1 MSSLGSSTE
10 GGAGSMASSSSTA
23 MGGGGG
29 GDKDVNPLLIFVSD
43 TDGKNALSTAFDF
56 ITFFSPIIM
65 IVGVFILSVFSSSV
79 SKAFVFMFWFFV
91 ITAIR
96 NVIVTFSDGG
106 SKITGPKNM
115 CTLGVFAPFIP
126 NTNLTYST
134 FILAFTMFYFIFPMI
149 LLNNDNKSSMFN
161 YRIIIFFVAYIV
173 FDLLIKKNR
182 LCLQMLSP
190 TSIIGD
196 LVGGIV
202 AGISASSIMYYTNQE
217 YLFINEAASNA
228 EVCTMPSKQ
237 QFKCSVYKNG
247 ELVSSSVK

>member
-1 MSSLGSSTE
+1 
-10 GGAGSMASSSSTA
+10 MASGGGGPMIGSSSTTS

-29 GDKDVNPLLIFVSD
+29 GDKDINPLLIFVSD
-43 TDGKNALSTAFDF
+43 TNGKSALSTAFDF
-56 ITFFSPIIM
+56 ITFFAPIIM
-65 IVGVFILSVFSSSV
+65 IVGVFILSVFSASV
-79 SKAFVFMFWFFV
+79 AKALVFVFWFFV

-96 NVIVTFSDGG
+96 NVIVTFSDSG
-106 SKITGPKNM
+106 SKTTGPKNM

-149 LLNNDNKSSMFN
+149 LLNNDNKSSLFN

-202 AGISASSIMYYTNQE
+202 AGISVSSIMYYTNQD

-228 EVCTMPSKQ
+228 EVCSMPSKQ

-247 ELVSSSVK
+247 ELVSSSVN

>member
-91 ITAIR
+91 ITSIR

>member
-1 MSSLGSSTE
+1 MAS
-10 GGAGSMASSSSTA
+10 GGGGPMTSSSSSKS

-29 GDKDVNPLLIFVSD
+29 GAADVNPLLIFVSD
-43 TDGKNALSTAFDF
+43 TDGKSALSTAFDF
-56 ITFFSPIIM
+56 ITFFAPIII

-79 SKAFVFMFWFFV
+79 AKAFVFMFWFFV

-96 NVIVTFSDGG
+96 NAIVAFSDSG
-106 SKITGPKNM
+106 SKTTGPKNV

-149 LLNNDNKSSMFN
+149 LLNNDNKSTMFN
-161 YRIIIFFVAYIV
+161 YRILIFFIAYIV
-173 FDLLIKKNR
+173 FDLLIKQDR
-182 LCLQMLSP
+182 LCLKMLSI

-202 AGISASSIMYYTNQE
+202 AGISVSSIMYYTQSD
-217 YLFINEAASNA
+217 YMFINEAASNG
-228 EVCTMPSKQ
+228 EVCSMPSKQ

-247 ELVSSSVK
+247 ELVSSSVN

>member
-1 MSSLGSSTE
+1 METTRTGGGSS
-10 GGAGSMASSSSTA
+10 SPSTA
-23 MGGGGG
+23 ADKSSIGGGG

-43 TDGKNALSTAFDF
+43 TDGKSALSTAFDF
-56 ITFFSPIIM
+56 ITFFSPIII

-79 SKAFVFMFWFFV
+79 SKAFVFVFWFFV
-91 ITAIR
+91 VTAIR
-96 NVIVTFSDGG
+96 NVIVKFSDSGPKT
-106 SKITGPKNM
+106 SGPKNM

-149 LLNNDNKSSMFN
+149 LLNNDNNSSIFN
-161 YRIIIFFVAYIV
+161 YRIIIFFITYIV
-173 FDLLIKKNR
+173 FDLLIKKQR

-196 LVGGIV
+196 LVGGMV
-202 AGISASSIMYYTNQE
+202 AGISVASMMYYTKSD
-217 YLFINEAASNA
+217 YMFINEAASNA
-228 EVCTMPSKQ
+228 EVCSMPSKQ

-247 ELVSSSVK
+247 ELVSSSVN

>member
-1 MSSLGSSTE
+1 
-10 GGAGSMASSSSTA
+10 

-29 GDKDVNPLLIFVSD
+29 AADVNPLLIFVSD
-43 TDGKNALSTAFDF
+43 TDGKGALSTAFDF
-56 ITFFSPIIM
+56 VTFFAPIII

-79 SKAFVFMFWFFV
+79 AKAFVFMFWFFV

-96 NVIVTFSDGG
+96 NAIVAFSDSG
-106 SKITGPKNM
+106 SKTTGPKNV

-149 LLNNDNKSSMFN
+149 LLINDNKSTMFN
-161 YRIIIFFVAYIV
+161 YRILVFFIAYIV
-173 FDLLIKKNR
+173 FDLLIKQDR
-182 LCLQMLSP
+182 LCLKMLSI

-202 AGISASSIMYYTNQE
+202 AGISVSSIMYYTNSD
-217 YLFINEAASNA
+217 YMFINEASSNA
-228 EVCTMPSKQ
+228 EVCSMPSKQ

-247 ELVSSSVK
+247 ELVSSSVN